1 MIRRLPLHLRLQPQ
15 HQSFVVG
22 DTIKNVR
29 PKYMDT
35 HRMFFVKTALQQKP
49 FLSFLLSSSQ
59 HYQESTTHRHFGSTI
74 TQHGAPMV
82 FYNMNTT
89 ILHHH
94 GDPTFVQ
101 PPTVATNVARSLQ
114 QQQQQHQHQRRTL
127 SLSSVSFLGKSS
139 FRLLPSLPSSSSSQQ
154 IRTFANHRV
163 SALSIVLFM
172 RQH

>member
-15 HQSFVVG
+15 HRSFIVG
-22 DTIKNVR
+22 DTVKNVR

-49 FLSFLLSSSQ
+49 FLSFLSSSQ
-59 HYQESTTHRHFGSTI
+59 NYQESTTHRHFGSTI

-114 QQQQQHQHQRRTL
+114 QQQQQRRTL
-127 SLSSVSFLGKSS
+127 SLSSASFLGKSS
-139 FRLLPSLPSSSSSQQ
+139 FRLLPSLPSSSSSSQQ
-154 IRTFANHRV
+154 IRTFANRRV
-163 SALSIVLFM
+163 SAPSIVLYM
-172 RQH
+172 RQN

>member
-15 HQSFVVG
+15 HRSFVVG
-22 DTIKNVR
+22 DTVKNVR

-49 FLSFLLSSSQ
+49 FLSFLSSSQ
-59 HYQESTTHRHFGSTI
+59 NYQESTTHRHFGSTI

-114 QQQQQHQHQRRTL
+114 QQQQRRNL
-127 SLSSVSFLGKSS
+127 SLSFFGKSS

>member
-1 MIRRLPLHLRLQPQ
+1 
-15 HQSFVVG
+15 
-22 DTIKNVR
+22 
-29 PKYMDT
+29 
-35 HRMFFVKTALQQKP
+35 MFFVKTALQQKP
-49 FLSFLLSSSQ
+49 FLSFLSSSQ

>member
-15 HQSFVVG
+15 HRSFVVG
-22 DTIKNVR
+22 DTVKNVR
-29 PKYMDT
+29 PNT

-49 FLSFLLSSSQ
+49 FLSFLSSSQ

-74 TQHGAPMV
+74 TQHGAPIV

>member
-15 HQSFVVG
+15 HRSFVVG
-22 DTIKNVR
+22 DTVKNVR

-49 FLSFLLSSSQ
+49 FLSFLSSSQ
-59 HYQESTTHRHFGSTI
+59 NYQESTTHRHFGSTI

-139 FRLLPSLPSSSSSQQ
+139 FHLLPSLPSSSSSQQ